1 MSFSALQET
10 DFFGRGQEL
19 ASLSRR
25 ALQADKGVAQ
35 SAVLSG
41 PRGIGKTELFKQL
54 FDSLFWKQD
63 HVVPF
68 FYTVS
73 PSLLSAGAFSK
84 NYLTQ
89 YLCQRLA
96 FEKKDKSLLYLDGM
110 SIDGLVSLV
119 EEREAAWARE
129 ILDRYIQSI
138 GDPADALRIEVNA
151 PHLSAMATGM
161 PVAILIDEFHRL
173 KGLHIDGAPDQRL
186 ISLFEA
192 PMAFQKSIHV
202 VTGNEPE
209 IFEMPVASGLERIS
223 LQPLGPDDASSIAL
237 SLLHA
242 YEAEGK
248 TPPLLLRHLGGN
260 PWYLGCVLRA
270 ACDKKNLEEK
280 DFWRGYAREIVEGA
294 LAVTW
299 SSILKSFFPDVGLRR
314 SALAIVYKIYHTS
327 EPLSSRRIAK
337 SFALTETQAEAIA
350 YALYLAG
357 FVRGE
362 FGVFRAV
369 EDRVVRDIIDCLYMK
384 EILGKPVQDLEQ
396 EFLERSLPQ
405 REGVIRF
412 DMTLP
417 VIKEAEL
424 VAAQCLEQI
433 GKNLHI
439 NQDAIGQL
447 QIAVI
452 EACLNAIERSKGT
465 DEQVYVSFAADGD
478 RVEVSIESAGREF
491 VAQATGEPF
500 VEREHTKAHVK
511 ERGIK
516 MMNRFADEVRFER
529 TARGTKTV
537 LIKNLSKSAGV
548 QKEGIAN
555 HE

>member
-1 MSFSALQET
+1 MPFSALQET
-10 DFFGRGQEL
+10 DFFGRGEEL
-19 ASLSRR
+19 AGLSRR
-25 ALQADKGVAQ
+25 VLQADKGMAQ

-41 PRGIGKTELFKQL
+41 PRGIGKTELLKQL
-54 FDSLFWKQD
+54 FGSLFWRQD

-68 FYTVS
+68 YYTVN
-73 PSLLSAGAFSK
+73 PALLSAAAFSK

-96 FEKKDKSLLYLDGM
+96 FEKKEQSLLYLDGM
-110 SIDGLVSLV
+110 SIDGLSALV
-119 EEREAAWARE
+119 EEREAVWARE
-129 ILDRYIQSI
+129 ILDRYIQST
-138 GDPADALRIEVNA
+138 GDPADALRIALSA
-151 PHLSAMATGM
+151 PHQSAMATGM

-173 KGLHIDGAPDQRL
+173 KGLHIDGAPDPRL
-186 ISLFEA
+186 ISLFEV
-192 PMAFQKSIHV
+192 PMSFQKSTHV
-202 VTGNEPE
+202 ITGNEAE
-209 IFEMPVASGLERIS
+209 IFEMPVASRLERIPV
-223 LQPLGPDDASSIAL
+223 QPLGPEDASSRAL

-260 PWYLGCVLRA
+260 PFYLGCVLRT

-280 DFWRGYAREIVEGA
+280 DFWKAYAREIVEGA
-294 LAVTW
+294 LALSW
-299 SSILKSFFPDVGLRR
+299 SSILKSYFPDVGLRR
-314 SALAIVYKIYHTS
+314 AALAIVYKIYHTS
-327 EPLSSRRIAK
+327 EPLSCRRIAK
-337 SFALTETQAEAIA
+337 SFALTDTQAEAIA

-384 EILGKPVQDLEQ
+384 EILGKPAHDLEQ
-396 EFLERSLPQ
+396 EFLEKSLPEK
-405 REGVIRF
+405 EGVLRF

-417 VIKEAEL
+417 MIKEAEL

-433 GKNLHI
+433 GKTLHI

-452 EACLNAIERSKGT
+452 EACINAIEHSKGT
-465 DEQVYVSFAADGD
+465 EKKIYVSFVADGD

-491 VAQATGEPF
+491 VVQETGEPF
-500 VEREHTKAHVK
+500 GDREHAKASG
-511 ERGIK
+511 RGWGIK
-516 MMNRFADEVRFER
+516 MMKRFADEVRFEK

-537 LIKNLSKSAGV
+537 LVKNLSKSAGV
-548 QKEGIAN
+548 QKEDTAN
-555 HE
+555 RE

>member
-10 DFFGRGQEL
+10 DFFGRGEEL
-19 ASLSRR
+19 AGLSRR
-25 ALQADKGVAQ
+25 ALQADKGMAQ
-35 SAVLSG
+35 SAILSG

-54 FDSLFWKQD
+54 FDSLFWRQD

-68 FYTVS
+68 YYAVS
-73 PSLLSAGAFSK
+73 PSLLSAAAFSR

-96 FEKKDKSLLYLDGM
+96 FEKKDQSLLHLDGV
-110 SIDGLVSLV
+110 SIDGLASLV
-119 EEREAAWARE
+119 EEREASWARE
-129 ILDRYIQSI
+129 ILDRYIQSA
-138 GDPADALRIEVNA
+138 GDPADALRIALNA

-173 KGLHIDGAPDQRL
+173 KGLHIDGAPDPRL
-186 ISLFEA
+186 ISLFEV
-192 PMAFQKSIHV
+192 PMSFQKSTHV
-202 VTGNEPE
+202 ITGNEAE

-223 LQPLGPDDASSIAL
+223 LRPLGPDDALSIAL

-242 YEAEGK
+242 YGAEGK
-248 TPPLLLRHLGGN
+248 MPPLLLRHLGGN
-260 PWYLGCVLRA
+260 PLYLGCVLRA

-299 SSILKSFFPDVGLRR
+299 SSTLKSHFPDVGLRR
-314 SALAIVYKIYHTS
+314 PALAIVYKIYHTS

-337 SFALTETQAEAIA
+337 SFALTETQAESIA

-369 EDRVVRDIIDCLYMK
+369 EDKVVRDIIDCLYMK
-384 EILGKPVQDLEQ
+384 EILGKPVHDLER
-396 EFLERSLPQ
+396 EFLEKSLPE
-405 REGVIRF
+405 REDVIRL

-417 VIKEAEL
+417 VIKDAEL

-439 NQDAIGQL
+439 NPDAIGQL

-452 EACLNAIERSKGT
+452 EACINAIERSKGT
-465 DEQVYVSFAADGD
+465 DKQVYVSFVADGD
-478 RVEVSIESAGREF
+478 RVEVSIESAGRDF
-491 VAQATGEPF
+491 VVQETGEPLAD
-500 VEREHTKAHVK
+500 REPTKAHVK
-511 ERGIK
+511 GRGIR

-537 LIKNLSKSAGV
+537 LVKNLSKSAGV
-548 QKEGIAN
+548 QKEGTAAP
-555 HE
+555 E